1 MQVYKTTL
9 PKLDRNEQK
18 ETKMRERAAPGL
30 KPWQDAPQI
39 QKRFK

>member
-18 ETKMRERAAPGL
+18 ETKMREKAAPRL
-30 KPWQDAPQI
+30 KPWQGFLQT
-39 QKRFK
+39 QKKT